1 MDTNARLDGFMVH
14 PLDLF
19 PTNKNLNDNANKI
32 TLNTANLDGFKVHPI
47 DLFVSHDNSPFRNN
61 NDNPPIS
68 NYKIFNTE
76 TNNNLNI
83 VQYSTITNGRNI
95 LSQYQYPQNISS
107 YKPSIKTTIIKKE
120 ITYNYPNIS
129 QNTSNYKN
137 YNQNPAN
144 IKTEIS
150 YVPFPITNQQNKVT
164 YPEDNNQNI
173 TKINYIQQSPII
185 EKKVKIIKFPR
196 TTIQN
201 ITTTYENYSPT
212 NNIINYREPYIQKY
226 SYSTNNQPQ
235 TQPQIQ
241 PQIQPQ
247 QLLPQTQPQIQ
258 PQIQP
263 QQLQPQ
269 PQPQLQPQIQPQQIQ
284 HQTQPQLQPQ
294 QLLPQTQPQIQPQIQ
309 PQQIPQPQPQFQT
322 NFQAQPLPKPQL
334 NSQPL
339 IQAQLQHKPQFQT
352 LPQSQPQ
359 TQPQQI
365 KTTTI
370 IYRNYPISNNND
382 KINYITPT
390 KTKNIGINNRFDYS
404 QAPKTTTNIT
414 NISYIKPQI
423 QQYNLI
429 NQNQKIYELNNYNK
443 NIILNLKKLPPTKI
457 MNIDRNDVQS
467 NNIFSSN
474 TAQNNNII
482 KQNKGLSILNQV
494 KTAPYLSKAFPYSTA
509 SYEPETTAGEYQTR
523 TSLIGLKSYF
533 DLTNK
538 ERMPRNKT
546 PIKGIQQIGTTI
558 IPTSNNIITPIKKSI
573 IFPQNTT
580 AIIPN
585 ITTNIFSTPKKSSNQ
600 FSPSKSPI
608 ITNQFSPTKSP
619 IISSNFVQPVVT
631 TKKIISNPRNN
642 IVIPLSTIPLNTNSN
657 DIYSLTSLKSQRAY
671 NQGLRAINRDGNT
684 IYPIKQNIS
693 IDLPSRQRALSKSP
707 LKNNFLSYLPNQR
720 NIVEI
725 NNLKL
730 VSPIYTQRI

>member
-47 DLFVSHDNSPFRNN
+47 DLFVSHDNSPFKNN

-120 ITYNYPNIS
+120 IIYNYPNIS

-247 QLLPQTQPQIQ
+247 Q
-258 PQIQP
+258 
-263 QQLQPQ
+263 
-269 PQPQLQPQIQPQQIQ
+269 
-284 HQTQPQLQPQ
+284 
-294 QLLPQTQPQIQPQIQ
+294 
-309 PQQIPQPQPQFQT
+309 IPQPQPQFQT

-404 QAPKTTTNIT
+404 QAPKTTTNIA
-414 NISYIKPQI
+414 NINYIKPQI

-482 KQNKGLSILNQV
+482 NQNKGLSILNQV

-558 IPTSNNIITPIKKSI
+558 IPSSNNNITPIKKSI

-580 AIIPN
+580 VIIPN

-631 TKKIISNPRNN
+631 TKKIISSPRNN

-671 NQGLRAINRDGNT
+671 NQGLRVINRDGNS

>member
-19 PTNKNLNDNANKI
+19 PTNKNLKENANKI

-120 ITYNYPNIS
+120 IIYNYPNIS

-212 NNIINYREPYIQKY
+212 NNIINYREPYMQKY
-226 SYSTNNQPQ
+226 SYSTNNQ
-235 TQPQIQ
+235 
-241 PQIQPQ
+241 
-247 QLLPQTQPQIQ
+247 
-258 PQIQP
+258 
-263 QQLQPQ
+263 
-269 PQPQLQPQIQPQQIQ
+269 
-284 HQTQPQLQPQ
+284 
-294 QLLPQTQPQIQPQIQ
+294 PQTQPQIQPQIQ

-404 QAPKTTTNIT
+404 QAPKTTTNIA
-414 NISYIKPQI
+414 NINYIKPQI

-474 TAQNNNII
+474 NAQNNNII
-482 KQNKGLSILNQV
+482 NQNKGLSILNQV

-558 IPTSNNIITPIKKSI
+558 IPSSNNNITPIKKSI

-580 AIIPN
+580 VIIPN

-631 TKKIISNPRNN
+631 TKKIISSPRNN

-671 NQGLRAINRDGNT
+671 NQGLRVINRDGNS

-693 IDLPSRQRALSKSP
+693 IDLPSRQRAFSKSP